1 MQKLLQLGL
10 LSLFCLSPYANAQ
23 TPTQNLPDLGSPGL
37 VLYDR
42 NMELSLGRAFLTAL
56 HTEYTMTNDP
66 YVLAYIRRI
75 GENIIA
81 HVPDGRNYR
90 FFVIDRPEINAFAG
104 PDGIIGINTGLI
116 MAAASEDELA
126 SVIAHEIAHIT
137 QEHLSRRFEQFE
149 QGNIASLASLLAAIL
164 IGTQNP
170 SAGIATFIGGNS
182 LAIQNQLRFSRIH
195 EHEADSIGIQLLS
208 KAGYNPSAMSRF
220 FDQLHRQHNHTN
232 RPPEILLTH
241 PVTERRTALAM
252 ARAEQLPAQAEQR
265 LNLKLIQ
272 ARLRST
278 RIETKGL
285 SPTKQNALT
294 CYQAYL
300 TFLNTADSNLQ
311 LSCIETAIAEHP
323 NNRLLKIAAADI
335 MDRGQDYPKHLKA
348 LAAIYP
354 QDNAL
359 ASTIAQHFIDNQ
371 NLSDAIAYLDKQRT
385 QTNQTIELLG
395 NISELYIQTGKTTHA
410 LYFQA
415 IREMEIGNIARAKH
429 LVTQAKTHDINDSEL
444 NKKINNL
451 EDEIARIL

>member
-23 TPTQNLPDLGSPGL
+23 TSTQNLPDLGSPGL

-42 NMELSLGRAFLTAL
+42 TMEVKLGRAFLTAL
-56 HTEYTMTNDP
+56 HTDYDMAADP
-66 YVLAYIRRI
+66 FVVEYIRQI
-75 GENIIA
+75 GERLVNHA
-81 HVPDGRNYR
+81 ADGRNYR
-90 FFVIDRPEINAFAG
+90 FFVISKPDINAFAG

-116 MAAASEDELA
+116 LAASSEDELA

-164 IGTQNP
+164 VGSQNP

-241 PVTERRTALAM
+241 PVTERRTALAIT
-252 ARAEQLPAQAEQR
+252 RAEQLPSRSEQQF
-265 LNLKLIQ
+265 NLKLIQ
-272 ARLRST
+272 MRLNHN

-285 SPTKQNALT
+285 STPERNALV
-294 CYQAYL
+294 CYAAYFKSSQNTTQDQSTIECL
-300 TFLNTADSNLQ
+300 TEALNEL
-311 LSCIETAIAEHP
+311 P
-323 NNRLLKIAAADI
+323 NNRLLKIALADS
-335 MDRGQDYPKHLKA
+335 QDQFLDQPTNL
-348 LAAIYP
+348 LELRNIYP

-359 ASTIAQHFIDNQ
+359 TIKSADHLASNQ
-371 NLSDAIAYLDKQRT
+371 NLSEAIEILESQLH
-385 QTNQTIELLG
+385 QTNSKIELLSK
-395 NISELYIQTGKTTHA
+395 ISELYMQQQKTAHA

-415 IREMEIGNIARAKH
+415 LKEKEIGNDARASH
-429 LVTQAKTHDINDSEL
+429 LLMRAEQQASEDPSL
-444 NKKINNL
+444 LFKIKDL
-451 EDEIARIL
+451 ITKL

>member
-10 LSLFCLSPYANAQ
+10 MSLFFLSSYANAQ
-23 TPTQNLPDLGSPGL
+23 TSSQNLPDLGSPGL
-37 VLYDR
+37 ILYDR
-42 NMELSLGRAFLTAL
+42 NMELSLGRAFLTTL
-56 HTEYTMTNDP
+56 HTEYSMTNDP

-104 PDGIIGINTGLI
+104 PDGIIGINSGLI
-116 MAAASEDELA
+116 LAAASEDELA

-149 QGNIASLASLLAAIL
+149 QGNITSLASLLAAIL

-170 SAGIATFIGGNS
+170 SVGIATLIGGNS

-195 EHEADSIGIQLLS
+195 EHEADSIGIQLLYQ
-208 KAGYNPSAMSRF
+208 AGYNPSAMSRF

-241 PVTERRTALAM
+241 PVTERRTALAT
-252 ARAEQLPAQAEQR
+252 ARAEQLPLQTEQN

-272 ARLRST
+272 ARLNPN

-285 SPTKQNALT
+285 SADKQNALA
-294 CYQAYL
+294 CYQDYL
-300 TFLNTADSNLQ
+300 KLSNTTETNNQ
-311 LSCIETAIAEHP
+311 LTCLKTSVAKHP
-323 NNRLLKIAAADI
+323 NNRLLKIAAADLI
-335 MDRGQDYPKHLKA
+335 DRNQRTPKNLIE
-348 LAAIYP
+348 LASVYP

-359 ASTIAQHFIDNQ
+359 ALTIAQHFIN
-371 NLSDAIAYLDKQRT
+371 NKNYSDAIAYLDRQRH
-385 QTNQTIELLG
+385 QTDYNIELLAT
-395 NISELYIQTGKTTHA
+395 ISELYMQTGETAHA

-415 IREMEIGNIARAKH
+415 VKEMNIGNTTRAKH
-429 LVTQAKTHDINDSEL
+429 LIGQAKERSLKTPELISKINDLEAEL
-444 NKKINNL
+444 AKIL
-451 EDEIARIL
+451 

>member
-1 MQKLLQLGL
+1 MQKLFQLVI
-10 LSLFCLSPYANAQ
+10 LSLVFLSSYVHAHTA
-23 TPTQNLPDLGSPGL
+23 TQNLPDLGSPGL

-42 NMELSLGRAFLTAL
+42 NMELTLGRAFLTAL
-56 HTEYTMTNDP
+56 HTEYNMTNDP

-116 MAAASEDELA
+116 LAAASEDELA

-149 QGNIASLASLLAAIL
+149 QGNITTLASLLAAIL

-208 KAGYNPSAMSRF
+208 KAGYSPSAMSRF

-252 ARAEQLPAQAEQR
+252 ARAEQLPVQPEQR

-272 ARLRST
+272 ARLNPG

-285 SPTKQNALT
+285 SAAKQNSLI

-300 TFLNTADSNLQ
+300 KALNTPDSIDQ
-311 LSCIETAIAEHP
+311 LSCLDTAIAEHP

-335 MDRGQDYPKHLKA
+335 KDRGQETPEHLKA
-348 LAAIYP
+348 LAIIYP

-359 ASTIAQHFIDNQ
+359 ANTIAQHLIDNQ
-371 NLSDAIAYLDKQRT
+371 KLDDAIVYLEGQRI
-385 QTNQTIELLG
+385 QSNQSIELLAT
-395 NISELYIQTGKTTHA
+395 ISELYMQNDKTAHA

-415 IREMEIGNIARAKH
+415 VREIEIGNIARAKH
-429 LVTQAKTHDINDSEL
+429 LVKQAKNHTKNETEL
-444 NKKINNL
+444 TKKIKDL
-451 EDEIARIL
+451 EQKIAKIS